1 MKKIVFLSL
10 IVVIMI
16 ALVSCSSIEAG
27 VGYAGYHNGYSLIDT
42 QTGKVARIDDDGH
55 ITQDASGTE
64 LKTIGNHGGFAVTT
78 AAMFNFNSLDYG
90 FRLFDEGV
98 YGFVNDNYYV
108 RGSFGPAWEFRLDDR
123 FAVVTGLGVSLDVGL
138 SGVKKFTGVLDDPNS
153 TQDQELEALKNVG
166 VICDAGVLALV
177 EGRYFMSEHVF
188 LGLKGTFG
196 YGFKHFLDVSDD
208 LGNINIDGTSLKQD
222 IKNSLTYSAALVLG
236 RTY

>member
-27 VGYAGYHNGYSLIDT
+27 VGYAGYHNEYSLVDA
-42 QTGKVARIDDDGH
+42 QTGKVARIDSSGH
-55 ITQDASGTE
+55 ITTDASGTE
-64 LKTIGNHGGFAVTT
+64 LKTKGNNGGFVVTT
-78 AAMFNFNSLDYG
+78 ASMFNFNSLDDG

-138 SGVKKFTGVLDDPNS
+138 SGVKKLTEVSNDPNR

-166 VICDAGVLALV
+166 VICDGGVLALV

-188 LGLKGTFG
+188 LGLKGTLG
-196 YGFKHFLDVSDD
+196 YGFIHLLDVSDD
-208 LGNINIDGTSLKQD
+208 LGNITIDGTSLRQD